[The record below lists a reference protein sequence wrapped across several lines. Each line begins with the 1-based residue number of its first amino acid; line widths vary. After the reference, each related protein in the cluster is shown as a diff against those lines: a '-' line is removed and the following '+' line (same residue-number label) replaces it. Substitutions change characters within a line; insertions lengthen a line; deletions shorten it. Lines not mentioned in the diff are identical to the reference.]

1 MSARPYNTTEEAK
14 FRAAVEAMVRKV
26 LRPRGFVI
34 PNMQVDPPETDQ
46 TNLWMRYDGR
56 LRGRY
61 WNGASFTYVD
71 YPMRSDITS
80 PPAVP
85 ASPSAPAVGAVPST
99 YRATWTA
106 NWSQSYQGNDTKRT
120 DSIGE
125 QQIVFGSSGTDAFGQ
140 QKALVGF
147 DYTAIAA
154 ALASSTIQKA
164 ELTVTSLGST
174 WSTVQVYFG
183 AHNLTAEPT
192 LFDGTVLSLR
202 KAANARLAVGTQTVQ
217 LPIAFA
223 MAMRAGTAKGLA
235 FEAPSADRE
244 FYGRIAGVG
253 SGYTAPQLTI
263 TYAK

>member
-14 FRAAVEAMVRKV
+14 FKEAVDRRVQEI
-26 LRPRGFVI
+26 LRPRGFVV
-34 PNMQVDPPETDQ
+34 PNMQNDPPETDP

-61 WNGASFTYVD
+61 WNGTAYVYVD
-71 YPMRSDITS
+71 YPMRADITS

-85 ASPSAPAVGAVPST
+85 ASPAAPAVGPVPVT

-106 NWSQSYQGNDTKRT
+106 TWSQTYQGSNAKRT

-125 QQIVFGSSGTDAFGQ
+125 QQVVFGASGADSFGQ

-147 DYTAIAA
+147 DYASLAT
-154 ALASSTIQKA
+154 ALASSTIQKV
-164 ELTVTSLGST
+164 ELTLVSLGST

-183 AHNLTAEPT
+183 EHNLTAEPT
-192 LFDGTVLSLR
+192 LFDATGLSLR
-202 KAANARLAVGTQTVQ
+202 KSANARLAVGAQTIQ
-217 LPIAFA
+217 LPLAFA
-223 MAMRAGTAKGLA
+223 MALRAGTAKGLA
-235 FEAPSADRE
+235 FEAPSSDRE
-244 FYGRIAGVG
+244 FYGRVAGVG
-253 SGYTAPQLTI
+253 SGYTPPQLTI